1 MVMRPL
7 LFGLGLVV
15 LLPMSASETVVE
27 EYPLQVVNP
36 EQLPASLPA
45 TISRLPGR
53 YIFKPHIGRL
63 ADGSTVMFAVHTHPE
78 EIYPSQNVDRPFRS
92 LTTHPVMYRSDDE
105 GLNWGRGRHVK
116 EMIGGHEPSVTVV
129 DDVLFVVTS
138 IHGSGWFPSPYA
150 ERDHAYVVIH
160 RSEDGGQTFTNTIF
174 DREVTG
180 AGIDE
185 RIDTTRN
192 ILQLPDDG
200 LWLGLAIGSR
210 HRAVAIV
217 R

>member
-105 GLNWGRGRHVK
+105 RLNWGRGRHVK